1 MAGASCYGFCSVA
14 SLRWRSACSW
24 MAHVFKPWPFGGLDN
39 CQLLLLLKDCAGR
52 IADSRLIP
60 EPVVQFA
67 HGE

>member
-1 MAGASCYGFCSVA
+1 
-14 SLRWRSACSW
+14 

>member
-14 SLRWRSACSW
+14 SLRWRSAFSW
-24 MAHVFKPWPFGGLDN
+24 MAHVFKTWLFGGLDN
-39 CQLLLLLKDCAGR
+39 CRLLLLRRDCAGR

>member
-1 MAGASCYGFCSVA
+1 MVLQHCIASVA
-14 SLRWRSACSW
+14 QCFFVDGARLQT
-24 MAHVFKPWPFGGLDN
+24 WPFGGLDN
-39 CQLLLLLKDCAGR
+39 CQLLLLLKDCSGR